1 MYLMLLTNHVLE
13 FMIKFQTSNLQQ
25 MKGLSLQKYKDPR
38 IMLLILT
45 IVLIQMN
52 SMWSTII
59 LIDLSLEIY
68 RSYGLCCLK

>member
-45 IVLIQMN
+45 IVLIKMN
-52 SMWSTII
+52 SIWSTII

-68 RSYGLCCLK
+68 RSYILCCLK

>member
-25 MKGLSLQKYKDPR
+25 MKGLSLQKYKVPR

-45 IVLIQMN
+45 IVLIKMN
-52 SMWSTII
+52 SIWSTII

-68 RSYGLCCLK
+68 RSYILCCLK